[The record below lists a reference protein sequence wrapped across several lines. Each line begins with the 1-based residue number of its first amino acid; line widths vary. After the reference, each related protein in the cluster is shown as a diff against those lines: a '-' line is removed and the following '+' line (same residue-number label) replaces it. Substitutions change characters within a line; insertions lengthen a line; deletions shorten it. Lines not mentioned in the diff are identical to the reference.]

1 MKNMKNEC
9 DDYNAITININILLF
24 KNEKISYMLNSN
36 LIRIEKF
43 IILFIIYYYI
53 KFNIISI

>member
-1 MKNMKNEC
+1 M
-9 DDYNAITININILLF
+9 NAMIISTININDILFF

-43 IILFIIYYYI
+43 IILFIII
-53 KFNIISI
+53 LNLT